1 VTADS
6 RLLEIWSQ
14 PPDHLPD
21 PRAAF
26 RAVYADPVT
35 INGAAWPVADL
46 IERARTLHAAFTEHS
61 LEVVDRVET
70 PGKLVIAF
78 RHTARHTGL
87 WRTPLGELPATGR
100 MVTGLGID
108 VLTLDADGRVS
119 AIWVLADE
127 LQRILQV
134 SPAARGEG

>member
-1 VTADS
+1 MTTETQLFD
-6 RLLEIWSQ
+6 LWSQ
-14 PPDHLPD
+14 PPDQHREPL
-21 PRAAF
+21 AAF
-26 RAVYADPVT
+26 RAIYTDPVT
-35 INGAAWPVADL
+35 INGSAWPVADL
-46 IERARTLHAAFTEHS
+46 VERARALHTAFTEHAI
-61 LEVVDRVET
+61 EVVDRVAT

-100 MVTGLGID
+100 TVAGLGID
-108 VLTLDADGRVS
+108 VLTIEGDGRIS

-134 SPAARGEG
+134 APAT